1 MLKID
6 KVIRIEIPAVNFQDE
21 ISVDVSEWWTN
32 YEDLEERPQT
42 LKYLQ
47 MFYKDELQ
55 ALKDGDIDYISLY
68 YDIF

>member
-21 ISVDVSEWWTN
+21 ISVDVSEWWTI

-47 MFYKDELQ
+47 MYYKEELQ

>member
-21 ISVDVSEWWTN
+21 ISVDVSEWWTI

-42 LKYLQ
+42 LKYLE
-47 MFYKDELQ
+47 MFYKEELQ

>member
-21 ISVDVSEWWTN
+21 ISADVSEWWTI

-47 MFYKDELQ
+47 MFYKEELQ

>member
-42 LKYLQ
+42 LKYLK
-47 MFYKDELQ
+47 MYYKEELQ